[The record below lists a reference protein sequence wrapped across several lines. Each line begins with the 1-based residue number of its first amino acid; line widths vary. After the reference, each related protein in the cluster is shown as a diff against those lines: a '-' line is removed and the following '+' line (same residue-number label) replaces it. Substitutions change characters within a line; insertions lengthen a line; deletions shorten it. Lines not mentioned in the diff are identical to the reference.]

1 MAQTFQDFFFEL
13 LYGTGSWFGILILL
27 AFIGGMLMRWKYS
40 GVLLFPVS
48 IFLAIE
54 YLNKDLGWQSL
65 IMFVTSIF
73 ILVYMAKK

>member
-1 MAQTFQDFFFEL
+1 MREVEKFLVAALVFVFAAFMFPTIQDACANVDSTL
-13 LYGTGSWFGILILL
+13 
-27 AFIGGMLMRWKYS
+27 YS

-65 IMFVTSIF
+65 IMFVTSVF